1 MLLIVIYMVVYAM
14 ALDGVDRKILRV
26 LQQEGRISNA
36 ELSER
41 INLSPTPCLRRVK
54 KLEDAGVISRYVAE
68 LDPASLGLKVSAYV
82 FVRLARN
89 STVNAERFE
98 GAIRTL
104 QQVEEC
110 SVLSG
115 EYDYLV
121 KVVAKDLEDY
131 ERFIKQSL
139 AAIEEV
145 DTINTTIILKQVVSR
160 QSLPV

>member
-1 MLLIVIYMVVYAM
+1 ML
-14 ALDGVDRKILRV
+14 LDGVDRKILRV
-26 LQQEGRISNA
+26 LQREGRISNA

-54 KLEDAGVISRYVAE
+54 KLEDAGVIGRYVAE
-68 LDPASLGLKVSAYV
+68 LDPAQLGLKVSAYV
-82 FVRLARN
+82 FVRLERN

-98 GAIRTL
+98 EAIRTL

-121 KVVAKDLEDY
+121 KVVAEDLEDY
-131 ERFIKQSL
+131 ERFIKQRL

-145 DTINTTIILKQVVSR
+145 DTINTTIILKQVMSR
-160 QSLPV
+160 QPLPV

>member
-1 MLLIVIYMVVYAM
+1 ML
-14 ALDGVDRKILRV
+14 LDGVDRKILRV
-26 LQQEGRISNA
+26 LQREGRISNA
-36 ELSER
+36 ELSEQ

-54 KLEDAGVISRYVAE
+54 KLEDAGVINRYVAE
-68 LDPASLGLKVSAYV
+68 LDPALLGLKVSAYV
-82 FVRLARN
+82 FVRLERN

-98 GAIRTL
+98 EAIRTL

-121 KVVAKDLEDY
+121 KVVAEDLEDY
-131 ERFIKQSL
+131 ERFIKQRL

-145 DTINTTIILKQVVSR
+145 DTINTTIILKQVMSR
-160 QSLPV
+160 QPLPV

>member
-1 MLLIVIYMVVYAM
+1 ML
-14 ALDGVDRKILRV
+14 LDGVDRKILRV
-26 LQQEGRISNA
+26 LQREGRISNA

-54 KLEDAGVISRYVAE
+54 KLEDAGVIGRYVAE
-68 LDPASLGLKVSAYV
+68 LDPAKLGLKVSAYV
-82 FVRLARN
+82 FVRLERN

-98 GAIRTL
+98 EAIRTL

-121 KVVAKDLEDY
+121 KVVAEDLEDY
-131 ERFIKQSL
+131 ERFIKQRL

-145 DTINTTIILKQVVSR
+145 DTINTTIILKQVMSR
-160 QSLPV
+160 QPLPV

>member
-1 MLLIVIYMVVYAM
+1 ML
-14 ALDGVDRKILRV
+14 LDGVDRKILRV
-26 LQQEGRISNA
+26 LQREGRISNA

-54 KLEDAGVISRYVAE
+54 KLEDAGVIGRYVAE
-68 LDPASLGLKVSAYV
+68 LDPALLGLKVSAYV
-82 FVRLARN
+82 FVRLDRN

-98 GAIRTL
+98 EAIRTL

-121 KVVAKDLEDY
+121 KVVAEDLEDY
-131 ERFIKQSL
+131 ERFIKQRL

-145 DTINTTIILKQVVSR
+145 DTINTTIILKQVMSR
-160 QSLPV
+160 QPLPV

>member
-1 MLLIVIYMVVYAM
+1 VITAML
-14 ALDGVDRKILRV
+14 LDGVDRKILRV
-26 LQQEGRISNA
+26 LQREGRISNA

-54 KLEDAGVISRYVAE
+54 KLEDAGVIGRYVAE
-68 LDPASLGLKVSAYV
+68 LDPAQLGLKVSAYV
-82 FVRLARN
+82 FVRLERN

-98 GAIRTL
+98 EAIRTL

-121 KVVAKDLEDY
+121 KVVAEDLEDY
-131 ERFIKQSL
+131 ERFIKQRL

-145 DTINTTIILKQVVSR
+145 DTINTTIILKQVMSR
-160 QSLPV
+160 QPLPV

>member
-1 MLLIVIYMVVYAM
+1 MLFIVIYIVVYAM

-131 ERFIKQSL
+131 ERFIKQRL

-160 QSLPV
+160 QPLPV

>member
-1 MLLIVIYMVVYAM
+1 MS
-14 ALDGVDRKILRV
+14 LDKIDRQILRV

-41 INLSPTPCLRRVK
+41 VNLSPTPCLRRVK
-54 KLEDAGVISRYVAE
+54 RLEDSGVIHRYVAE
-68 LDPASLGLKVSAYV
+68 LDRSKLGLKVSAYV
-82 FVRLARN
+82 FVRLQRN

-98 GAIRTL
+98 RAIGSL
-104 QQVEEC
+104 IQVEEC

-121 KVVAKDLEDY
+121 KVVAEDLEDY
-131 ERFIKQSL
+131 ERFIKQQL

-145 DTINTTIILKQVVSR
+145 DTINTTIILKQVMSR
-160 QSLPV
+160 QPLPV